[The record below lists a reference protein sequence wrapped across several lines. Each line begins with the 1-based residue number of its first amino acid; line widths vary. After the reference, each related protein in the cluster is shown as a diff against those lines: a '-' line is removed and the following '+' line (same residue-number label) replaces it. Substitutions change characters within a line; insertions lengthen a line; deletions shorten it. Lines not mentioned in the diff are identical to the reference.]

1 MSTIIELNQNG
12 MDDQTKIIQILQQ
25 RHPEYIFNEVMKGSY
40 LDKTGHD
47 VKITDIK
54 TGKQYWG
61 DIKTGQGKDAQYKLS
76 YTYLKDCGLHTP
88 LYDKDFSIFLLLKY
102 KNDNIIY
109 LPGLKS
115 LYELLMNKIENNEW
129 YQGSHIVKRIK
140 QTGEVERTREKD
152 NSRYVLCDK
161 SEIRRIS
168 EQW

>member
-1 MSTIIELNQNG
+1 M
-12 MDDQTKIIQILQQ
+12 
-25 RHPEYIFNEVMKGSY
+25 
-40 LDKTGHD
+40 
-47 VKITDIK
+47 
-54 TGKQYWG
+54 
-61 DIKTGQGKDAQYKLS
+61 
-76 YTYLKDCGLHTP
+76 KDCGLHTP

-152 NSRYVLCDK
+152 NSRYVLFDK

>member
-1 MSTIIELNQNG
+1 MSTVIEMNQCG
-12 MDDQTKIIQILQQ
+12 MDDQTKIIQTLQQ

-47 VKITDIK
+47 VKITNIK
-54 TGKQYWG
+54 TGKYNWG
-61 DIKTGQGKDAQYKLS
+61 DIKTGQGINAQYELS
-76 YTYLKDCGLHTP
+76 YTYLKDCGLHAP
-88 LYDKDFSIFLLLKY
+88 LYDKDFSIFLLMKY
-102 KNDNIIY
+102 KNDNVIY

-129 YQGSHIVKRIK
+129 YQGSHIIKRTK
-140 QTGEVERTREKD
+140 QTGEVVRTRVKD
-152 NSRYVLCDK
+152 NSRYVLFNK